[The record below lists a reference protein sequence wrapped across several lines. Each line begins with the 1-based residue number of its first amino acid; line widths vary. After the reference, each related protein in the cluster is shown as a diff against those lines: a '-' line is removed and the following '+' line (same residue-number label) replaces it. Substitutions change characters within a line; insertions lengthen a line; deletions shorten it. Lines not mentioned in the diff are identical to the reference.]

1 MGRSGP
7 AEAGRSGPEAGAAQR
22 GSAVQLAIREPRTP
36 PPFSYQQYRRLWGF
50 PEGEP
55 TAPTPKNSQHHSAL
69 ANSPTPS
76 FTRRVS
82 ARIFV
87 CAKDTNYRREEV
99 RRGGQRDLFPA
110 GTAQRGRAGTGEVQC
125 SWPSESSEPPLP
137 SRTRNSAG
145 CGSS

>member
-36 PPFSYQQYRRLWGF
+36 PSLLVPAIPQAVGP

-55 TAPTPKNSQHHSAL
+55 TAPTPKKSQHHSAL

-110 GTAQRGRAGTGEVQC
+110 GTAQRGRA
-125 SWPSESSEPPLP
+125 
-137 SRTRNSAG
+137 RDR
-145 CGSS
+145 GSSVQLAIRELRTPTPFSYP

>member
-36 PPFSYQQYRRLWGF
+36 PPFSYQQYRRLWVLLKVSQRHLHQKF
-50 PEGEP
+50 KIEP
-55 TAPTPKNSQHHSAL
+55 SKNYSAL

-82 ARIFV
+82 ARILCV
-87 CAKDTNYRREEV
+87 CQEHKSHRDGR
-99 RRGGQRDLFPA
+99 QRD
-110 GTAQRGRAGTGEVQC
+110 GKR
-125 SWPSESSEPPLP
+125 
-137 SRTRNSAG
+137 
-145 CGSS
+145 